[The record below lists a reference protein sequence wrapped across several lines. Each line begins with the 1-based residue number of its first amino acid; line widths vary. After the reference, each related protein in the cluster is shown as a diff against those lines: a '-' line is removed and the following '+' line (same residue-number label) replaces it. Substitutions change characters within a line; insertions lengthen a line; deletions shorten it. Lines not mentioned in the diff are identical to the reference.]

1 MSAKETPEAR
11 QERILAE
18 LRAAT
23 AEAAGVLKDLQ
34 RTIESARERV
44 DEYAVP
50 QIDALAHQ
58 TANEMTADIR
68 QLGERLTAKM
78 QAAVNAHEAKIAE
91 YLEREP
97 LITAAANKVYL
108 EVAELM
114 KARVLAEA
122 PDDTKYQ
129 IVIGPKP
136 TR

>member
-1 MSAKETPEAR
+1 VSAKETPEAR